1 MDTILLVAVTVLTAA
16 VAVLFLMV
24 LALAREIG
32 RVQVRLGPLGARMM
46 DTGPKIEQAGPSFRG
61 LTDHVGRTVGIGGHR
76 DRPQLLLFTAPTC
89 STCKSLLPGVRAM
102 AKAERD
108 FDVVIVS
115 DGTPEEHRQ
124 FLAGSNIGTELSY
137 VDGRDVGIAYQVGTT
152 PYGAGLRALAEQE
165 DVTLLRSLAEAW
177 SLARDQGLPLGP
189 AMLALAASA
198 REQERAQLI
207 EQGGTAA
214 VRMLFPIAL
223 FIFPV
228 FLVVLLYPAGVAL
241 LGVRG

>member
-1 MDTILLVAVTVLTAA
+1 MATILLVAVTVLTAA

-152 PYGAGLRALAEQE
+152 PYGVILDEHGKIRAKGLCNHMAQVESLLNALETGTPSLQHLHEQAKARA
-165 DVTLLRSLAEAW
+165 
-177 SLARDQGLPLGP
+177 
-189 AMLALAASA
+189 AASA
-198 REQERAQLI
+198 
-207 EQGGTAA
+207 
-214 VRMLFPIAL
+214 
-223 FIFPV
+223 
-228 FLVVLLYPAGVAL
+228 
-241 LGVRG
+241 

>member
-1 MDTILLVAVTVLTAA
+1 MDTIFLVAIIVLVVA

-61 LTDHVGRTVGIGGHR
+61 LTDHVGRTVGVGGHR

-89 STCKSLLPGVRAM
+89 STCKSLLPGIRAM
-102 AKAERD
+102 AKAEKD
-108 FDVVIVS
+108 LDVVIVS

-152 PYGAGLRALAEQE
+152 PYGVILDEHGRIRAKGLCNHMAQVESLLNALETGTPSLQHLHEQAKA
-165 DVTLLRSLAEAW
+165 SA
-177 SLARDQGLPLGP
+177 
-189 AMLALAASA
+189 AASA
-198 REQERAQLI
+198 
-207 EQGGTAA
+207 
-214 VRMLFPIAL
+214 
-223 FIFPV
+223 
-228 FLVVLLYPAGVAL
+228 
-241 LGVRG
+241 

>member
-1 MDTILLVAVTVLTAA
+1 MDTILLVAVTVLTVA

-108 FDVVIVS
+108 LDIVIVS
-115 DGTPEEHRQ
+115 DGTSEEHRQ

-152 PYGAGLRALAEQE
+152 PYGVILDEHGKIRAKGLCNHMAQVESLLNALETGTPSLQHLHEQAKARA
-165 DVTLLRSLAEAW
+165 
-177 SLARDQGLPLGP
+177 
-189 AMLALAASA
+189 AASA
-198 REQERAQLI
+198 
-207 EQGGTAA
+207 
-214 VRMLFPIAL
+214 
-223 FIFPV
+223 
-228 FLVVLLYPAGVAL
+228 
-241 LGVRG
+241 

>member
-1 MDTILLVAVTVLTAA
+1 MDTIFLVAIIVLVVA

-61 LTDHVGRTVGIGGHR
+61 LTDHVGRTVGVGGHR

-89 STCKSLLPGVRAM
+89 STCKSLLPGIRAM
-102 AKAERD
+102 AKAEKD
-108 FDVVIVS
+108 LDVVIVS

-152 PYGAGLRALAEQE
+152 PYGVILDEHGKIRAKGLCNHMAQVESLLNALETGTPSLQHLHEQAKARA
-165 DVTLLRSLAEAW
+165 
-177 SLARDQGLPLGP
+177 
-189 AMLALAASA
+189 AASA
-198 REQERAQLI
+198 
-207 EQGGTAA
+207 
-214 VRMLFPIAL
+214 
-223 FIFPV
+223 
-228 FLVVLLYPAGVAL
+228 
-241 LGVRG
+241 

>member
-1 MDTILLVAVTVLTAA
+1 MDTILLVAVTVLTVA

-108 FDVVIVS
+108 LDVVIVS
-115 DGTPEEHRQ
+115 DGTSEEHRQ

-152 PYGAGLRALAEQE
+152 PYGVILDEHGKIRAKGLCNHMAQVESLLNALETGTPSLQHLHEQAKARA
-165 DVTLLRSLAEAW
+165 
-177 SLARDQGLPLGP
+177 
-189 AMLALAASA
+189 AASA
-198 REQERAQLI
+198 
-207 EQGGTAA
+207 
-214 VRMLFPIAL
+214 
-223 FIFPV
+223 
-228 FLVVLLYPAGVAL
+228 
-241 LGVRG
+241 